1 MVVSA
6 PAGGPFPGL
15 GIARALTPEF
25 VAADR
30 DPDSLARSL
39 EAAFAAD
46 DAVLAADR
54 VAARKA
60 LEPYRP
66 EASVNRL
73 REEVLPALLGGS
85 R

>member
-1 MVVSA
+1 VVVSA
-6 PAGGPFPGL
+6 PAGGPFPAL
-15 GIARALTPEF
+15 RIARTLTPEF
-25 VAADR
+25 VAEGR